1 MESQFVILLFV
12 IVWFCI
18 YDLYGQIARLKRK
31 VSELSPWDAKNGL
44 EVNKPILEDSPHEDH
59 QFAAADIKNINPT
72 APTVNTAIE
81 KEVTPQAP
89 SYLDIFMDRFRQDWP
104 MKVGWLV
111 FILWIGWFLSYAIQ
125 NNWISPAMRV
135 ALWILTS
142 LTMIGFGRYKMSTQN
157 IQWSY
162 LVWLWSAVSVLSI
175 YIWFKFFGFFGVPLG
190 LGLIALQYFVMAFL
204 SHKSNNHWIND
215 VSIFFSMISP
225 FLFLDSIWNIVW
237 LLWYLSIHLLGNIF
251 VSYSHN
257 RSASRLMGVLYLGI
271 YGALSLL
278 DPSIWNPIVLSMVIG
293 LVTILSVFEVVIIRV
308 KNNGY
313 SIVQLISLLLLWVW
327 LFWYIT
333 SLSLTNHIGSALYS
347 SILLCYFVAYGLLWY
362 IFSISNKQNSY
373 SGIVWILSVLFLA
386 WLSYYH
392 LSGVWLLLA
401 SIIITWAVQSLVAI
415 TTKDKAI
422 VQYTSISRIIPFF
435 LLAYNYH
442 FGDLSNYYLTSV
454 YTWAILMW
462 WLAYIFSK
470 FINEKYLTNTFI
482 VVSIWL
488 LYFWLCNSFD
498 GLTRIVA
505 LESVSILWILI
516 WFIIHCK
523 KEEYLFWVL
532 ISIILPSL
540 YLFYEWISKDFSLF
554 SLLRIIIW
562 LVFVWLFL
570 ANKLQSIN
578 KAKEIS
584 LQNILSSIWLLFI
597 YLSVLYII
605 PNKYYT
611 LSYTILS
618 MLIYLCGT
626 RLLDFYGTSKLQYSW
641 FMVVPILTSLMLL
654 WWWEAFTIILT
665 NLLLTISLFWLK
677 FDNYD
682 GESDATMWY
691 VFYGFSL
698 LYFWIFW
705 FVSAR
710 EFSNSASAIVI
721 MLIIFTIIWII
732 FYVHGKKQD
741 SKQHRNI
748 GAAIILW
755 VIARVLI
762 VELRQMSLIMRIIT
776 CLIIGGLLVASGFI
790 GNKKKDIPL
799 EWISQ

>member
-1 MESQFVILLFV
+1 MTTQLIL
-12 IVWFCI
+12 IICIIIGFCI
-18 YDLYGQIARLKRK
+18 YDLYGQIATLKRK
-31 VSELSPWDAKNGL
+31 IFELSPLGAKNEL
-44 EVNKPILEDSPHEDH
+44 EINNPILEDSPHEDH
-59 QFAAADIKNINPT
+59 QIEATGITNDNPII
-72 APTVNTAIE
+72 PIVNTAIE
-81 KEVTPQAP
+81 KEIAPQTPT
-89 SYLDIFMDRFRQDWP
+89 YLDTFVDRFRQDWP
-104 MKVGWLV
+104 MKVGGLV
-111 FILWIGWFLSYAIQ
+111 FILWVGRFLSYAIQ
-125 NNWISPAMRV
+125 NNRISPAMRV
-135 ALWILTS
+135 ALGVITS
-142 LTMIGFGRYKMSTQN
+142 IAMIGFGRYTMPKQTL
-157 IQWSY
+157 QWSY
-162 LVWLWSAVSVLSI
+162 LVWLWSAVYVLSI

-215 VSIFFSMISP
+215 VSLFFSMISP
-225 FLFLDSIWNIVW
+225 FLFSDGSWNIIW
-237 LLWYLSIHLLGNIF
+237 LFWYLSIHLLGNIF

-271 YGALSLL
+271 YGVLSLL
-278 DPSIWNPIVLSMVIG
+278 DPSIWNPIVLSMLIG

-313 SIVQLISLLLLWVW
+313 SIVQLISLSLLWVW

-333 SLSLTNHIGSALYS
+333 SLSLTNHIDSALYS
-347 SILLCYFVAYGLLWY
+347 SILLCYFVGYGLLWY

-401 SIIITWAVQSLVAI
+401 SIIIAWAVQSLVAI

-422 VQYTSISRIIPFF
+422 VRYTSISRIIPFF
-435 LLAYNYH
+435 LLAYNYD
-442 FGDLSNYYLTSV
+442 FGDLSNYYLTSI
-454 YTWAILMW
+454 YTWAVLMW
-462 WLAYIFSK
+462 WLAFLFSR
-470 FINEKYLTNTFI
+470 FTYEKYLINTFI
-482 VVSIWL
+482 VVGIWL

-498 GLTRIVA
+498 ELTRIVA
-505 LESVSILWILI
+505 LESVSVLWILI

-523 KEEYLFWVL
+523 KEEFLFWSM

-540 YLFYEWISKDFSLF
+540 YLFYEWISKDFNLF

-562 LVFVWLFL
+562 IVFVWVYL
-570 ANKLQSIN
+570 ANKLESIN
-578 KAKEIS
+578 KAEEIS
-584 LQNILSSIWLLFI
+584 LQNILSSIWLWFI

-605 PNKYYT
+605 PNQYYT
-611 LSYTILS
+611 LSYTVLS

-626 RLLDFYGTSKLQYSW
+626 RLLDFYGTSKLKYSW
-641 FMVVPILTSLMLL
+641 FMIVPILSSLMLL
-654 WWWEAFTIILT
+654 RWWDAFMLILT

-677 FDNYD
+677 FDNED
-682 GESDATMWY
+682 EESDAIMWY
-691 VFYGFSL
+691 IFYGFSL

-710 EFSNSASAIVI
+710 EFSDSASAIVI
-721 MLIIFTIIWII
+721 MLIVFTIIWII
-732 FYVHGKKQD
+732 FYIHGKKQN
-741 SKQHRNI
+741 STQYRNI
-748 GAAIILW
+748 WAAIILW
-755 VIARVLI
+755 VIGRVLV

-799 EWISQ
+799 E